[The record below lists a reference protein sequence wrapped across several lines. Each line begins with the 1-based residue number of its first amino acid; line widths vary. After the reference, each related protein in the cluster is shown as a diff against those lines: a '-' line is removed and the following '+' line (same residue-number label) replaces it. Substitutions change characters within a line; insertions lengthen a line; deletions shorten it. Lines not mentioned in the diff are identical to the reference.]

1 MMKKELID
9 SLRNL
14 IDGQLFPLD
23 DSVTAETDLH
33 SEGLDSLALMQLIL
47 LLEREFSVSIAPA
60 DLNRENFSTL
70 EKLAEL
76 VSKKQSTEK

>member
-1 MMKKELID
+1 MNQDLTD
-9 SLRNL
+9 SLRLL
-14 IDGQLFPLD
+14 ISEQLFPLD
-23 DSVTAETDLH
+23 DSVSSTSDLH

-47 LLEREFSVSIAPA
+47 LLEREYAVSISPE

-76 VSKKQSTEK
+76 VSSKQSAEK